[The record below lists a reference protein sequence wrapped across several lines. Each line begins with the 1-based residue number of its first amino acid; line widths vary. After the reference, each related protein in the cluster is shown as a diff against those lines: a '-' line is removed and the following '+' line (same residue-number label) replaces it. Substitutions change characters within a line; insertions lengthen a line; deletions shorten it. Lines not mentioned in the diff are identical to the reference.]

1 MGRRAK
7 GGYGMNRLKKM
18 LFLDEQ
24 GEKNLRSAILA
35 CLLTSLSLM
44 IPFSIT
50 ILVFTEALKPLAGEA
65 VSWQKMWLLF
75 GIGLAAFVVIFFFSK
90 NDYRKTYVSSYGS
103 SESTRL
109 RVAEKMRSL
118 PMSFFNAKDLAELSS
133 NIMADCTNIEQVM
146 SNIVPQLIANVISST
161 VVCAILAVFNWR
173 MALAVFIMLPVAAFV
188 LFVSR
193 KVQNRLF
200 ARHVE
205 ARLNAEKQSQE
216 YLEGIKVIR
225 ACGLG
230 GEKFEK
236 LDEAF
241 AEQRRIAIRVELV
254 SGVFIALSTMLLRS
268 GIGIVTFVGV
278 NLLTSGKID
287 FLMFLMFLLISSRI
301 YGPILTV
308 LSMLPDLLYL
318 RVATKRLHEL
328 MENKLMTGDADISI
342 PDNTISFEN
351 VSFSYHKDMVLKN
364 VSFTASEGEV
374 TALVGPSGSGKST
387 ISQLA
392 ARFWDASDGAV
403 KVGGIDV
410 KNLDPEHLMKRFAF
424 VFQNVVLFNDTIEA
438 NIRIGKPDASEEE
451 VRAAAKAACCDEF
464 IENLPDG
471 YQTILG
477 ENGATLSG
485 GERQRISIA
494 RALLKDAPIVIL
506 DEATASLDSES
517 EVYVQRAINRLVTGK
532 TVLMIA
538 HRLRTVLAADHI
550 IVLEQ
555 GKIVEEGTGDKLL
568 AENGLFSKLYH
579 IQQGNVK

>member
-1 MGRRAK
+1 
-7 GGYGMNRLKKM
+7 MNKLKKM
-18 LFLDEQ
+18 LLLDEQ
-24 GEKNLRSAILA
+24 GIKNLRSAIA
-35 CLLTSLSLM
+35 SCLLTSLSLM
-44 IPFSIT
+44 VPFSIT
-50 ILVFTEALKPLAGEA
+50 ILVFMEALKPLTGGT
-65 VSWQKMWLLF
+65 VSWQKLWLLF
-75 GIGLAAFVVIFFFSK
+75 GIGLAAFVAIFFFSK

-118 PMSFFNAKDLAELSS
+118 PMSFFNAKDLTELSS
-133 NIMADCTNIEQVM
+133 NIMTDCTNIEQVM

-161 VVCAILAVFNWR
+161 LVCAVLAVFNWR
-173 MALAVFIMLPVAAFV
+173 MALAVFIMLPVATLV
-188 LFVSR
+188 LFLSR
-193 KVQNRLF
+193 RAQNRLF

-230 GEKFEK
+230 GDKFSK

-241 AEQRRIAIRVELV
+241 KEQRRVAIRVELV
-254 SGVFIALSTMLLRS
+254 SGTFIALSTMLLRS

-278 NLLTSGKID
+278 ALLTKGSID
-287 FLMFLMFLLISSRI
+287 FLVFLMFLLISSRI

-308 LSMLPDLLYL
+308 LTMLPDLLYL

-328 MENKLMTGDADISI
+328 MESEPMTGSVDVSMR
-342 PDNTISFEN
+342 DNTISFEN
-351 VSFSYHKDMVLKN
+351 VSFSYHRDTVLDN

-392 ARFWDASDGAV
+392 ARFWNASDGAV
-403 KVGGIDV
+403 KVGGVDV
-410 KNLDPEHLMKRFAF
+410 KRLAPEHLMEKFAF
-424 VFQNVVLFNDTIEA
+424 VFQNVVLFNDTIEG
-438 NIRIGKPDASEEE
+438 NIRIGNPSASEEE

-464 IENLPDG
+464 IEKLPEG
-471 YQTILG
+471 YQTLLG

-494 RALLKDAPIVIL
+494 RALLKDAPIIIL
-506 DEATASLDSES
+506 DEATASLDPES
-517 EVYVQRAINRLVTGK
+517 EVFVQQAINRLVAGK

-538 HRLRTVLAADHI
+538 HRLRTVLGADHI
-550 IVLEQ
+550 IVLEEGQ
-555 GKIVEEGTGDKLL
+555 VVEEGTGRDLL
-568 AENGLFSKLYH
+568 AKNGLFSRLYH
-579 IQQGNVK
+579 IQQDDLEVELS